1 MKEVIV
7 EFEVCC
13 VEFEK
18 IVVEK
23 LVVLQVVGEK
33 LNGQLFEIMQ
43 KLGVDGCLFG
53 LVMNGDVVEL
63 LKKVGYE
70 VEKL

>member
-1 MKEVIV
+1 MLEKVVNLGNFGDIVKVKDGYVCNFLILNCKVCCVMKEVIV

-23 LVVLQVVGEK
+23 LVVL
-33 LNGQLFEIMQ
+33 
-43 KLGVDGCLFG
+43 
-53 LVMNGDVVEL
+53 
-63 LKKVGYE
+63 
-70 VEKL
+70 